1 MENTATGTVF
11 ARKLIRMFGGVTRED
26 IEQEANAINKLCGPG
41 ASKYVIEVIK
51 HGWLPR
57 NPSYYFVDMLFCSE
71 TLEDRI
77 RTMALFPYLRPH
89 EQQTTEGLL
98 VMPRVYVHKIVPV
111 IKIIHQIVAGLAY
124 VHSMGAVHRDL
135 KPRNGIL
142 GV

>member
-1 MENTATGTVF
+1 
-11 ARKLIRMFGGVTRED
+11 MFGGVTRED
-26 IEQEANAINKLCGPG
+26 IEQEANAIDKLCGAG
-41 ASKYVIEVIK
+41 ASKYVVEVIK

-77 RTMALFPYLRPH
+77 RKMAPFPFLRPRG
-89 EQQTTEGLL
+89 QQTTEGLL
-98 VMPRVYVHKIVPV
+98 VMPKVYLHQIVPV

-135 KPRNGIL
+135 KPRNGI
-142 GV
+142 